1 MTGIVTQTSRFPQ
14 TDFCLDYSLSF
25 RKTSS
30 FDSTGNLM
38 SCKGAL
44 ITALNKLFC
53 SLIIIIAKI
62 FVLENR
68 HYFACG
74 LPEHS
79 PVQ

>member
-14 TDFCLDYSLSF
+14 IDFCLDYSLSF

-30 FDSTGNLM
+30 FDSM
-38 SCKGAL
+38 SYKGAL
-44 ITALNKLFC
+44 ITSLNKLFC

-62 FVLENR
+62 FLLENR
-68 HYFACG
+68 HYFARG